1 MAWQRTHLAKTILLW
16 VGITSGWTA
25 SVHAQEDSAA
35 LADEYYR
42 MGMEIFDFTHR
53 KQATE
58 LFTLATQMNPRSAK
72 AHFMTGK
79 SIMLTI
85 RKEQSLPYFKRAQRL
100 DPAVDKDILYY
111 LGQAYQYS
119 ELLDSAK
126 TKYTDYLSLTESTTD
141 SLQLVRRAE
150 VKRKLLE
157 CDQAKIFMASP
168 ANVDIVHVS
177 NKVNSEYPDYAP
189 TVTADESLLVFTSRR
204 QDGNLNPKLAADLEY
219 YEDIYV
225 AYRKN
230 GEWQEAKNIGP
241 PLNDRYHNASVN
253 LSPDGKEM
261 FIYHDEYGGDIFV
274 SYQKPDG
281 TWTAPEPLQEINT
294 PFAENSASITAN
306 NQKLFF
312 TSNRP
317 PGMGGT
323 DIYQATCT
331 RQGKWGNIKNL
342 GPVVNTPYDEDGA
355 FIAANGQHLYF
366 SSNGH
371 IGMGDLDI
379 FRSSYDS
386 LTDSWSEPVNL
397 GYPINSTE
405 NDIYFALTGDERYAY
420 FSSVKFQ
427 NHGEQDIYR
436 ADMRFWKPVTYAERV
451 KIYEQKKQQ
460 DSLSRLAP
468 DTTIMAP
475 VMAPAVV
482 YFVVDLTVADAATQQ
497 PLVSEVDLGS
507 EAGPM
512 TRVHNVGPGQ
522 FRIESA
528 PGFSIVARS
537 DGYLPS
543 ARKSFVFDGMNT
555 SVRTDTILLE
565 RIQRDIPQILNIYFN
580 FDSDIPNSYSEVDRL
595 AALLA
600 ASKHL
605 RVIIAGHTDDIG
617 NDAYNQQ
624 LSERRANRV
633 RGYLVDKGIDPA
645 RVDAIGYGKTNP
657 LVPNKTKASR
667 RYNRRT
673 EFTIK

>member
-1 MAWQRTHLAKTILLW
+1 MA
-16 VGITSGWTA
+16 
-25 SVHAQEDSAA
+25 E
-35 LADEYYR
+35 EYYR

-58 LFTLATQMNPRSAK
+58 LFTLATQMNPRNAK

-85 RKEQSLPYFKRAQRL
+85 RKEQSLPYFKRAQQL
-100 DPAVDKDILYY
+100 DATVDKDILYY

-126 TKYTDYLSLTESTTD
+126 MKYHDYLSLTESSSD
-141 SLQLVRRAE
+141 SLQQLRRQEVR
-150 VKRKLLE
+150 RKLLE

-168 ANVDIVHVS
+168 ANVDIVHLS
-177 NKVNSEYPDYAP
+177 NRVNSEYADYAP
-189 TVTADESLLVFTSRR
+189 TITADESMLVFTSRR

-219 YEDIYV
+219 FEDIYV

-230 GEWQEAKNIGP
+230 GEWQDAQNMGS

-253 LSPDGKEM
+253 LSPDGKEI

-274 SYQKPDG
+274 SYLKSDG
-281 TWTAPEPLQEINT
+281 AWTDPESLKEINT
-294 PFAENSASITAN
+294 PFTENSASVTADN
-306 NQKLFF
+306 NKLFF

-317 PGMGGT
+317 PGIGGT
-323 DIYQATCT
+323 DIYMATRT
-331 RQGKWGNIKNL
+331 KQGKWGNIKNL
-342 GPVVNTPYDEDGA
+342 GPVINTPYDEDGA
-355 FIAANGQHLYF
+355 FISANGKHLYF

-379 FRSSYDS
+379 FRSTYDS
-386 LTDSWSEPVNL
+386 ITDTWGEPVNL

-436 ADMRFWKPVTYAERV
+436 ADMRFWKPVSYEERV
-451 KIYEQKKQQ
+451 KIYGQKITQ
-460 DSLSRLAP
+460 DSLSKLTP
-468 DTTIMAP
+468 DTTAMI
-475 VMAPAVV
+475 VAPAVV

-497 PLVSEVDLGS
+497 PLDAEVILDS

-512 TRVHNVGPGQ
+512 TRVNKTGPGK

-528 PGFSIVARS
+528 PAFSLVARS
-537 DGYLPS
+537 EGYLPS
-543 ARKSFVFDGMNT
+543 ARKTFTFDGMDA
-555 SVRTDTILLE
+555 SVRVDTLLLE

-580 FDSDIPNSYSEVDRL
+580 FDSDIPNSYGEVDRL
-595 AALLA
+595 AALLTE
-600 ASKHL
+600 SKNL
-605 RVIIAGHTDDIG
+605 RVMIAGHTDDIG

-624 LSERRANRV
+624 LSERRAQRV
-633 RGYLVDKGIDPA
+633 RTYLLGKGIEA
-645 RVDAIGYGKTNP
+645 GRVEAIGYGKSKP